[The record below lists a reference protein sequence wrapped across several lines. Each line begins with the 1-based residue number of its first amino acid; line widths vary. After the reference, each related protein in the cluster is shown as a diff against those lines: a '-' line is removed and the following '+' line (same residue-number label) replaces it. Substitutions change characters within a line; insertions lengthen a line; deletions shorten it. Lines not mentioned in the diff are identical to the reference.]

1 MDVFSQTSTDKFF
14 SLEIG
19 FFDTARDIKDKVHKH
34 HGFPISAQTL
44 VFQGQAMADDNR
56 DVNHYQLLNNSSST
70 SSSPPL
76 RTAPASSSSST
87 CPARSGSSRPRRR
100 RPSMFALKERVRV
113 LEGISSS
120 RFALVHGGVELA
132 EERALGE
139 CWVGDGVRVCVAAAK
154 ES

>member
-1 MDVFSQTSTDKFF
+1 MDVFFETSTGKFF

-19 FFDTARDIKDKVHKH
+19 FFVTIRDIKDKVHKH

-56 DVNHYQLLNNSSST
+56 DVNHQLLHNSSST
-70 SSSPPL
+70 SSSLPP

-87 CPARSGSSRPRRR
+87 CPARSSSLRSRRR
-100 RPSMFALKERVRV
+100 RP
-113 LEGISSS
+113 S

-139 CWVGDGVRVCVAAAK
+139 CEVGDGLRVSVAATK